1 MRITGDQAKAARMLL
16 GWKQKEFASS
26 MRLSKTTVS
35 HFETGMRQPSI
46 ATVSEI
52 RFFLERAGVEFTT
65 GDEPRVKLRKAK

>member
-1 MRITGDQAKAARMLL
+1 MRITGDQAKAARLLL

-35 HFETGMRQPSI
+35 HFETGRRQPSI

-52 RFFLERAGVEFTT
+52 RFILEKAGVEFTD
-65 GDEPRVKLRKAK
+65 GSKPGVKLREV